1 MEILSCC
8 LETYCNF
15 LLMPIFIQI
24 EMGKSELSI
33 ENKLG
38 RRNVHVTLAALA
50 KAVNLYVLSATTKS
64 PPIASPKNKEPVRLQ
79 PVTCDAR
86 QIPLNAATFRS

>member
-15 LLMPIFIQI
+15 LFMPIFIQI

-33 ENKLG
+33 ENKL
-38 RRNVHVTLAALA
+38 
-50 KAVNLYVLSATTKS
+50 
-64 PPIASPKNKEPVRLQ
+64 
-79 PVTCDAR
+79 
-86 QIPLNAATFRS
+86 

>member
-1 MEILSCC
+1 
-8 LETYCNF
+8 
-15 LLMPIFIQI
+15 
-24 EMGKSELSI
+24 MGKSELSI

-38 RRNVHVTLAALA
+38 RRNVHVTLPALA
-50 KAVNLYVLSATTKS
+50 KAGNLNVLSVATKS
-64 PPIASPKNKEPVRLQ
+64 PPIAPPKNKEPAKLQ

>member
-38 RRNVHVTLAALA
+38 RRNVHVTLAELA
-50 KAVNLYVLSATTKS
+50 KAVNLNVLSATTKS
-64 PPIASPKNKEPVRLQ
+64 PPIALPQKQR
-79 PVTCDAR
+79 TR
-86 QIPLNAATFRS
+86 QAPTGDLRRAPNST

>member
-24 EMGKSELSI
+24 EMVKPELSI

-50 KAVNLYVLSATTKS
+50 KAVNLKA
-64 PPIASPKNKEPVRLQ
+64 
-79 PVTCDAR
+79 
-86 QIPLNAATFRS
+86 LNYS